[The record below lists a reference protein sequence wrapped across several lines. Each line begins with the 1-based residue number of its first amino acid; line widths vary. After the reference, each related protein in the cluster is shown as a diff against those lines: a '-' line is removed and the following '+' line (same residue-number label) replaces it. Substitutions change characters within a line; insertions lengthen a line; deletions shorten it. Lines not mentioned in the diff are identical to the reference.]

1 MGRQHR
7 PRSSD
12 PAPERA
18 PKARARPRARR
29 WRPRSL
35 ATAAKRFALL
45 AALALAGCPP
55 RAPPPDLSLD
65 PARLLAQVR
74 AAQDRVASVR
84 GEVKVRVETRR
95 GSGTVSGFAAAKK
108 PDRVLVHTFD
118 FFGNTA
124 SALSAAGGELSLY
137 DARER
142 VVYRGAATPEN
153 LARLVPIPLSP
164 AELATLLC
172 GSAPLLDG
180 EPVRADPGR
189 GFVELEIAA
198 GQARQVLRIGPGAVV
213 LSSSLSLPGGGPG
226 SYDVA
231 LGERDLR
238 EGSRF
243 PSEVTVSAREPRAKV
258 QLTWT
263 EAEPGAALEDTL
275 FAPTVPRGARVVDLA
290 ETPSPAGLFPEA
302 RPPGP

>member
-1 MGRQHR
+1 MTPGRPQR
-7 PRSSD
+7 RS
-12 PAPERA
+12 AGRA
-18 PKARARPRARR
+18 LRGAM
-29 WRPRSL
+29 L
-35 ATAAKRFALL
+35 AL

-65 PARLLAQVR
+65 PAQLLAQVR
-74 AAQDRVASVR
+74 SAQDRVRSVR
-84 GEVKVRVETRR
+84 GDVRVRVETQR

-124 SALSAAGGELSLY
+124 SALATAGGELSLY

-142 VVYRGAATPEN
+142 VVYRGAATAEN

-164 AELATLLC
+164 SDLATLLC
-172 GSAPLLDG
+172 GSAPLLEG

-189 GFVELEIAA
+189 GWVELEIAA
-198 GQARQVLRIGPGAVV
+198 GQARQVLRVGPGAAV
-213 LSSSLSLPGGGPG
+213 LSSSLSVPGGGTG
-226 SYDVA
+226 AYDVA
-231 LGERDLR
+231 FGERDT
-238 EGSRF
+238 SDAKRF
-243 PSEVTVSAREPRAKV
+243 PGEVTVSAREPRAKV
-258 QLTWT
+258 RLTWT
-263 EAEPGAALEDTL
+263 EVEPGAALADTI

-290 ETPSPAGLFPEA
+290 GTPPPAGLFPEP